1 MGNANVEKISRILRR
16 SYPDVRVTSFFG
28 RLKVINV
35 NQNYVDAAG
44 KTLAEYLGTTSYDIK
59 RIAVEINGQIVPK
72 AEYAGTLLKDGD
84 VVEVVSFVG
93 GG

>member
-28 RLKVINV
+28 RLKVIKV

-44 KTLAEYLGTTSYDIK
+44 KTLSEYLGTTSYDIK

>member
-28 RLKVINV
+28 RLKVIKV
-35 NQNYVDAAG
+35 NQNFVDAAG

-84 VVEVVSFVG
+84 VVEVVSYVG

>member
-28 RLKVINV
+28 RLKVIKV
-35 NQNYVDAAG
+35 NQNFVDAAG

>member
-1 MGNANVEKISRILRR
+1 MIK
-16 SYPDVRVTSFFG
+16 
-28 RLKVINV
+28 V
-35 NQNYVDAAG
+35 NQNFVDAAG
-44 KTLAEYLGTTSYDIK
+44 KTLAEYLGTTPYDIK